1 MASLEER
8 FPEGTEVPLPDHW
21 GGFLISVTT
30 MEFWQG
36 RPSRLHDRLRF
47 ERVGIARY
55 ARCESL
61 LHRMQVATSAQ
72 DVTEYHALN
81 IAFHDTLVD
90 AVGNSHLFQVFPASD
105 ITVVR
110 DGWPCISRRSIKSAG
125 NYE

>member
-47 ERVGIARY
+47 ERVGTSSDIAAETAWRVQRY
-55 ARCESL
+55 A
-61 LHRMQVATSAQ
+61 
-72 DVTEYHALN
+72 
-81 IAFHDTLVD
+81 
-90 AVGNSHLFQVFPASD
+90 P
-105 ITVVR
+105 
-110 DGWPCISRRSIKSAG
+110 
-125 NYE
+125 